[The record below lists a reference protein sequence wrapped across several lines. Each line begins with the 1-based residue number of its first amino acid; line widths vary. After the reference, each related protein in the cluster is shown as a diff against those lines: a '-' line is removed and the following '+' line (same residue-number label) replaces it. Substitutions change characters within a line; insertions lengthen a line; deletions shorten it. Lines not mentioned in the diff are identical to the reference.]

1 MAVPLTVAVRRDP
14 ERSGVVAH
22 GNDVVGLPGGEP
34 GDALALR
41 ADELDKVGAKLS
53 GRRVVAEVLHKHP
66 QPMIVKGVRAG
77 GPKWT

>member
-1 MAVPLTVAVRRDP
+1 
-14 ERSGVVAH
+14 VVAH
-22 GNDVVGLPGGEP
+22 GNKVVGLPGGEP

-53 GRRVVAEVLHKHP
+53 GRRVVAEILHKHP
-66 QPMIVKGVRAG
+66 QPMIVEGVRAG